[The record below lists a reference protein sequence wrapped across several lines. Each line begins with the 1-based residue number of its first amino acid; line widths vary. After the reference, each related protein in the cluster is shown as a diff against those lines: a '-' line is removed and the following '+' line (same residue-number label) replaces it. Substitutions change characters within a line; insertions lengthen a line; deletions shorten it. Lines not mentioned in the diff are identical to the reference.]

1 MTETQKRAKVNELV
15 KSIHACMLTTTGRD
29 GALRSRPMGVQE
41 AEFDGDLWF
50 FTKRDSRKF
59 DELRADARVNV
70 SFCDLKAN
78 NFVSLTGLASF
89 VDDRSKMK
97 QLWKPILKT
106 WFPEGPDDPDL
117 ALFTVRCDEA
127 EYWDGPSGLG
137 MVLALAKSYVTG
149 DASALGENERVRL

>member
-1 MTETQKRAKVNELV
+1 
-15 KSIHACMLTTTGRD
+15 
-29 GALRSRPMGVQE
+29 MGVQE

-59 DELRADARVNV
+59 DELKADARVNL
-70 SFCDLKAN
+70 SFCDLKEN

-89 VDDRSKMK
+89 VEDRNKMK
-97 QLWKPILKT
+97 QLWKPILRT
-106 WFPEGPDDPDL
+106 WFPEGPEDPDL
-117 ALFTVRCDEA
+117 ALFNVRCDEA

-149 DASALGENERVRL
+149 NDSALGENDRVRL